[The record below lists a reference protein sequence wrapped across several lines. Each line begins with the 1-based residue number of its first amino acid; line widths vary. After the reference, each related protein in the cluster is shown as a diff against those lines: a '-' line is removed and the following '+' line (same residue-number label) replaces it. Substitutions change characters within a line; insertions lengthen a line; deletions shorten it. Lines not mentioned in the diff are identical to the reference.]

1 MNDEPSSPRR
11 QRKHSTHAVLSDIAD
26 ADRWWADTAQTPPA
40 AQSAKVVRFRRMDPF
55 ERFWWVRYVVVT
67 LSIMVPTLLVIKLN
81 ESKIL
86 RRFYDWKT
94 DPVAQAWRCL
104 ESGRATEALAPLQ
117 FACEKKP
124 NNPDLIRALAAV
136 SMETSPAEARR
147 CFHKLEQLNLATTK
161 DRASHAILLAKLH
174 DFSGAKAVLSRIKP
188 GEQKQADVQ
197 RAWLAIRRES
207 GDFSGAAEALNQII
221 AQQPDDV
228 DSCLE
233 LATAAA
239 AGGASQEI
247 TEQIQRHLLAGLSR
261 WMNNGHADKVLDRA
275 SKLVALPFSGAACRA
290 QAALI
295 LRNLPGQPAEYR
307 VAAVRLGFPS
317 EISASDEDG
326 LQRAYQDEIVWSGG
340 LSADEKDHVA
350 AYFQRQNEHE
360 LVAELIAQPEAL
372 TEPQLYHRRLTSLVE
387 LGRWRDAGAL
397 AAASGAPRLTHSR
410 STLQALAVLQ
420 DPAGRT
426 FMAERLL
433 LDSLSSARD
442 ERRSPDC
449 FVTGCAAMDH
459 SLHNLAS
466 NAFAA
471 ALELSTDRK
480 TVMNSILRVTRGR
493 PMPVATL
500 LRALEG
506 SNALHDDSIQS
517 QLIYLSLLAGHQV
530 DMMADVI
537 HARRI
542 ESPNDVYLRFL
553 EAFALHQQSKFTQA
567 AQILVPLPK
576 YRWHQGE
583 AAVIASIIAAAG
595 NFDRSSAL
603 LGQIDSSLLFEEE
616 KHLVEPWHQKLATD
630 TLPMVSAA
638 IGKTEL

>member
-1 MNDEPSSPRR
+1 
-11 QRKHSTHAVLSDIAD
+11 
-26 ADRWWADTAQTPPA
+26 
-40 AQSAKVVRFRRMDPF
+40 
-55 ERFWWVRYVVVT
+55 
-67 LSIMVPTLLVIKLN
+67 
-81 ESKIL
+81 
-86 RRFYDWKT
+86 
-94 DPVAQAWRCL
+94 
-104 ESGRATEALAPLQ
+104 
-117 FACEKKP
+117 
-124 NNPDLIRALAAV
+124 
-136 SMETSPAEARR
+136 
-147 CFHKLEQLNLATTK
+147 
-161 DRASHAILLAKLH
+161 
-174 DFSGAKAVLSRIKP
+174 
-188 GEQKQADVQ
+188 
-197 RAWLAIRRES
+197 
-207 GDFSGAAEALNQII
+207 
-221 AQQPDDV
+221 
-228 DSCLE
+228 
-233 LATAAA
+233 
-239 AGGASQEI
+239 
-247 TEQIQRHLLAGLSR
+247 
-261 WMNNGHADKVLDRA
+261 
-275 SKLVALPFSGAACRA
+275 
-290 QAALI
+290 
-295 LRNLPGQPAEYR
+295 
-307 VAAVRLGFPS
+307 
-317 EISASDEDG
+317 
-326 LQRAYQDEIVWSGG
+326 
-340 LSADEKDHVA
+340 
-350 AYFQRQNEHE
+350 
-360 LVAELIAQPEAL
+360 
-372 TEPQLYHRRLTSLVE
+372 
-387 LGRWRDAGAL
+387 
-397 AAASGAPRLTHSR
+397 
-410 STLQALAVLQ
+410 
-420 DPAGRT
+420 
-426 FMAERLL
+426 MAERLL

-471 ALELSTDRK
+471 SLELSTDRK

-537 HARRI
+537 HTRRI
-542 ESPNDVYLRFL
+542 ESPTDVYLRFL

-638 IGKTEL
+638 TDKTER